1 VAIYHFTVKVI
12 SRARGRSAVA
22 AAAYRSASVFT
33 DRGQGQSFDYSD
45 KSGVVHSE
53 ILLPE
58 GAPEW
63 MRDRETLWN
72 AAEAAEQRRDAQVAR
87 EVEFALP
94 EELPQDE
101 AIELAGEFV
110 HREFVTRGMVAD
122 LNVHWDEGNPHAH
135 VMLTMREVTPD
146 GFGRKVRDWNQ
157 VGLLREWRE
166 HWADLANQRLLA
178 AGLDIR
184 IDHRSNREQGIE
196 LEPTSHL
203 GRAVDEMRAR
213 GEYAERFRQ
222 LEAVRER
229 NARKIEQKPEIVLEN
244 LTRRQSTFTRRDIAR
259 EVFRYIDD
267 AERFRTMM
275 ARLDGSPELL
285 RLAPATLD
293 QRGNLVEPER
303 YTTREMLAVEARLAE
318 RSLEMSGSRTHP
330 VRDDHRDAALRRHRY
345 LSAEQREA
353 ARFITSERQIEAL
366 TGFAGAGKSATIAAA
381 RDAWQAQG
389 YRVFGGTLS
398 GIAAENLQRESKV
411 ESRTLASWEKAWHE
425 GHQQLSKGDV
435 LVIDEAG
442 MIGSRQ
448 LERIVSYAAER
459 GVKVVLVGDAEQ
471 LQPIEAGAAF
481 RAVAE
486 RVGFQELSGIRR
498 QVEFWQREASRDF
511 ARSEPRR
518 ALDRYERHGAIHF
531 ADDRMRAKGELIG
544 AWSEYR
550 AAQGAEKTSLML
562 AHTRAE
568 VQELNTR
575 ARTILRQRGKL
586 GTEIKV
592 GVVREVL
599 EPDGSVTVERSER
612 RFAGGDRVMFL
623 KNNRDLGVKNGTLGT
638 VAEVNRTSM
647 RVELEGVERHEIRFI
662 LADYAALDY
671 GYAATVH
678 KAQGA
683 TLDRTFLLATPGM
696 DRHLAYVGMTR
707 HRESVEVYAG
717 RDDFK
722 SFDELKERL
731 SRARPKDSTLDY
743 AQRRG
748 LETAHTD
755 EAKKGQ
761 MEQSAQRN
769 QESRREALRSDPVAR
784 FKAAQKEFI
793 QVAGIA
799 DFDPRARARAAE
811 LREEMK
817 RASQEIAKDPA
828 RMRAAEAEGIAPQ
841 IRNFIR
847 QAEREQARQK
857 GRNVEKDEGLE
868 R

>member
-22 AAAYRSASVFT
+22 AAYRSASMFT

-58 GAPEW
+58 GAPAW
-63 MRDRETLWN
+63 MGDRETLWN
-72 AAEAAEQRRDAQVAR
+72 AVEGVEQRRDAQVAR
-87 EVEFALP
+87 EIEFALP

-101 AIELAGEFV
+101 AIELARQFV
-110 HREFVTRGMVAD
+110 QREFVGHGMVAD

-135 VMLTMREVTPD
+135 IMLTMREVSPD
-146 GFGRKVRDWNQ
+146 GFGRKVREWNQ

-166 HWADLANQRLLA
+166 HWADLANQCLLA

-229 NARKIEQKPEIVLEN
+229 NALKIEQKPEIVLEN

-275 ARLDGSPELL
+275 ARIEGSPELL
-285 RLAPATLD
+285 RLVPAVLD
-293 QRGNLVEPER
+293 QRGNLLEPER
-303 YTTREMLAVEARLAE
+303 YTTHEMLAIESRLAE
-318 RSLEMSGSRTHP
+318 RALEMGDGRTHP
-330 VRDDHRDAALRRHRY
+330 VREENREAALARHRY
-345 LSAEQREA
+345 LSAEQRDA
-353 ARFITSERQIEAL
+353 VRFVTGDRQIEAL
-366 TGFAGAGKSATIAAA
+366 TGFAGVGKSAAILAAN
-381 RDAWQAQG
+381 DAWQRQG
-389 YRVFGGTLS
+389 YRVLGGALS
-398 GIAAENLQRESKV
+398 GIAAENLERASGV
-411 ESRTLASWEKAWHE
+411 ESQTLASWEKGWRE
-425 GHQQLSKGDV
+425 GRERLTRTDV

-442 MIGSRQ
+442 MVGSRQ

-459 GVKVVLVGDAEQ
+459 GAKVVLVGNAEQ
-471 LQPIEAGAAF
+471 LQPMEAGAAF

-486 RVGFQELSGIRR
+486 RVGFHELSGIRR

-511 ARSEPRR
+511 ARGEAGR
-518 ALDRYERHGAIHF
+518 ALDRYQRHGAIHF
-531 ADDRMRAKGELIG
+531 ADDRRRAKAELIR
-544 AWSEYR
+544 ARSEYR
-550 AAQGAEKTSLML
+550 GVQGAEKVSLML
-562 AHTRAE
+562 AHTRAD
-568 VQELNTR
+568 VHELNTR

-592 GVVREVL
+592 GVVREVM
-599 EPDGSVTVERSER
+599 EPDGSITVERGER
-612 RFAGGDRVMFL
+612 RFAVGDRVMFL
-623 KNNRDLGVKNGTLGT
+623 KNNHDMGVKNGTLGT
-638 VAEVNRTSM
+638 VAEVSRTSM
-647 RVELEGVERHEIRFI
+647 RVQLGGAERRKIRFI

-683 TLDRTFLLATPGM
+683 TLDRTFFLATPGR

-707 HRESVEVYAG
+707 HREGVEVYAG
-717 RDDFK
+717 RDDFR
-722 SFDELKERL
+722 SLDELKERL

-743 AQRRG
+743 AERRG
-748 LETAHTD
+748 QETARNEEPSKARSVPQVPGKGV
-755 EAKKGQ
+755 EAGT
-761 MEQSAQRN
+761 
-769 QESRREALRSDPVAR
+769 SDRDPIAR
-784 FKAAQKEFI
+784 FKQAQKEFI
-793 QVAGIA
+793 QVAGLA
-799 DFDPRARARAAE
+799 DFDPRAKSRA
-811 LREEMK
+811 
-817 RASQEIAKDPA
+817 
-828 RMRAAEAEGIAPQ
+828 
-841 IRNFIR
+841 
-847 QAEREQARQK
+847 
-857 GRNVEKDEGLE
+857 
-868 R
+868 

>member
-63 MRDRETLWN
+63 MHDRETLWN
-72 AAEAAEQRRDAQVAR
+72 AVEAAEQRRDAQVAR
-87 EVEFALP
+87 EVEFAVP
-94 EELPQDE
+94 EELPQTE
-101 AIELAGEFV
+101 AIELAREFV
-110 HREFVTRGMVAD
+110 HREFVACGMVAD

-135 VMLTMREVTPD
+135 IMLTMREVSPD
-146 GFGRKVRDWNQ
+146 GFGRKVREWNQ
-157 VGLLREWRE
+157 LGLLREWRE

-222 LEAVRER
+222 LEAVCER
-229 NARKIEQKPEIVLEN
+229 NARMIEQKPEIVLEN

-275 ARLDGSPELL
+275 ARIEGSPELL

-293 QRGNLVEPER
+293 QRSNLMEPER

-318 RSLEMSGSRTHP
+318 RSLEMGDARTHP
-330 VRDDHRDAALRRHRY
+330 VRDDHRDAALSHHRY
-345 LSAEQREA
+345 LSTEQREA
-353 ARFITSERQIEAL
+353 VRFITGERQIEAL

-381 RDAWQAQG
+381 RDAWQTQG
-389 YRVFGGTLS
+389 YRVLGGALS
-398 GIAAENLQRESKV
+398 GIAAENLQREAGV
-411 ESRTLASWEKAWHE
+411 ESRTLASWEKAWRD
-425 GHQQLSKGDV
+425 GHQRLTRTDV

-442 MIGSRQ
+442 MVGSRQ
-448 LERIVSYAAER
+448 LERIISQAADR
-459 GVKVVLVGDAEQ
+459 GAKVVLVGDAQQ

-498 QVEFWQREASRDF
+498 QVEFWKREASRDF
-511 ARSEPRR
+511 ARGEPGR
-518 ALDRYERHGAIHF
+518 ALDRYQRHGAIHF
-531 ADDRMRAKGELIG
+531 ADDRRRAKAELIR
-544 AWSEYR
+544 AWSQYR
-550 AAQGAEKTSLML
+550 GVQGAEKVSLML
-562 AHTRAE
+562 AHTR
-568 VQELNTR
+568 VDVHELNTR

-592 GVVREVL
+592 GVVREVM
-599 EPDGSVTVERSER
+599 EPDGSITVERGER
-612 RFAGGDRVMFL
+612 RFAAGDRVMFL
-623 KNNRDLGVKNGTLGT
+623 KNDRDLGVKNGTLGT

-647 RVELEGVERHEIRFI
+647 GVQLRGVERHEIRFM
-662 LADYAALDY
+662 LADDAAIL
-671 GYAATVH
+671 H

-683 TLDRTFLLATPGM
+683 TLDALFFWRRRAWTATWRMLA
-696 DRHLAYVGMTR
+696 
-707 HRESVEVYAG
+707 
-717 RDDFK
+717 
-722 SFDELKERL
+722 
-731 SRARPKDSTLDY
+731 
-743 AQRRG
+743 
-748 LETAHTD
+748 
-755 EAKKGQ
+755 
-761 MEQSAQRN
+761 
-769 QESRREALRSDPVAR
+769 
-784 FKAAQKEFI
+784 
-793 QVAGIA
+793 
-799 DFDPRARARAAE
+799 
-811 LREEMK
+811 
-817 RASQEIAKDPA
+817 
-828 RMRAAEAEGIAPQ
+828 
-841 IRNFIR
+841 
-847 QAEREQARQK
+847 
-857 GRNVEKDEGLE
+857 
-868 R
+868 